1 MRKDLL
7 NVIETFEEDY
17 KETLH
22 KYNSKV
28 SEDYWNL
35 LYDLGADI
43 RKALKDL
50 SEKIDW
56 LY

>member
-7 NVIETFEEDY
+7 NVVETFEEDY

-43 RKALKDL
+43 KKALKDL
-50 SEKIDW
+50 SEKLD
-56 LY
+56 